1 MAIYTYTCNKSMI
14 NTCFSSSDGDML
26 IVPEM
31 GTLRFQTELGDLV
44 VHPGHIIVIP
54 RGIRFAVRFVDQ
66 EAPSTVIYDGAAR
79 GYILEVYSG
88 AFELPDLGLIGANG
102 LANPRDFRY
111 PTASFT
117 DEQGE
122 YLAVT
127 KFQGG
132 IFKCRLA
139 NSPFDVVAWHG
150 NYAPFAYD
158 LSLFSPVNSV
168 LFDHSD
174 PSIFTVLTVPSASA
188 GVSVADFVIFPP
200 RWATQ
205 EDTFRLPYFHR
216 NCMSEYMGVIFGSY
230 EGKDGTKFGPGAST
244 LHSTMAPHGPDAATF
259 HQALANP
266 HGDQPRRLTANNLAF
281 MFETYKMLKLTD
293 FAMTTEYR
301 DCTYCASWHGL
312 ERMFNRSRA

>member
-1 MAIYTYTCNKSMI
+1 MI

-54 RGIRFAVRFVDQ
+54 RGIRFCVRFVDQ
-66 EAPSTVIYDGAAR
+66 DSPSTVIYDGAAR

-88 AFELPDLGLIGANG
+88 SFELPNLGPIGANG
-102 LANPRDFRY
+102 LANARDFRY

-117 DEQGE
+117 DDQVE
-122 YLAVT
+122 YLSVT

-132 IFKCRLA
+132 IFKCRLPS
-139 NSPFDVVAWHG
+139 SPFDVVAWHG

-158 LSLFSPVNSV
+158 LSLFCPVNTV
-168 LFDHSD
+168 LFDHAD
-174 PSIFTVLTVPSASA
+174 PSIFTVLTVPSPTP
-188 GVSVADFVIFPP
+188 GVAIVDLVIFPP

-205 EDTFRLPYFHR
+205 EDTMRLPYFHR
-216 NCMSEYMGVIFGSY
+216 NCMSEFMGIIFGNY
-230 EGKDGTKFGPGAST
+230 EARDGTKFGPGAST
-244 LHSTMAPHGPDAATF
+244 LHSTMAPHGPDAVSY
-259 HQALANP
+259 HKALAAP
-266 HGDQPRRLTANNLAF
+266 HGDQPRRMASTNLAF

-301 DCTYCASWHGL
+301 DVGYSSSWHGL
-312 ERMFNRSRA
+312 ERLFNRNRA